1 MNLRVTRRRVLTL
14 WMIGTTVTAIAMPVL
29 TAAPVYAEDPA
40 GPIHERQTQ
49 ADEAKKK
56 ERREEAAEVE
66 KQYDKIMKNSQTNAP
81 APQTDP
87 WQKVR

>member
-1 MNLRVTRRRVLTL
+1 MNLPAIKPRVLT
-14 WMIGTTVTAIAMPVL
+14 WWTVGTIVTAVALPIL
-29 TAAPVYAEDPA
+29 TTAPAYAEDPA
-40 GPIHERQTQ
+40 GLIHERQTQ
-49 ADEAKKK
+49 AEDAKKK

-66 KQYDKIMKNSQTNAP
+66 KQYDKIMKNSQSNAP